1 MNEKHKNIKVLQIL
15 PALETGGVERGTI
28 EIASFLKNKE
38 ITNFV
43 ASSGGKMVRELDK
56 MGVKHFNLP
65 LNTKN
70 PIKILF
76 NAAKIAKII
85 RNHQINIVHA
95 RSRAPA
101 YSAYLA
107 AKKTNAHFITT
118 YHGTYSFG
126 MFGLKK
132 IYNKIMVKG
141 EKIIAIS
148 NFIKDLILK
157 NYKISEDKIKVIHR
171 CVDIEKFSAE
181 KIPNARVIEIARK
194 INIDETKKI
203 ILMPARITR
212 WKGHEILIKALK
224 DVKYEDYVCYIA
236 GKVGNKKKYKN
247 FLEKLIIKFDL
258 QGKIKIID
266 DLEDIYALYKLAD
279 LVVCPAIKP
288 EAFGRTAIEAQ
299 AMGKIVLASNIGGA
313 LETIIEGKTGFLAE
327 AGNPSSFAQVIDKIL
342 NLSFEQLQEM
352 SENAIQN
359 VKKNFTVEKMCAKTL
374 DTYLELL
381 D

>member
-56 MGVKHFNLP
+56 IGVKHFNLP

-70 PIKILF
+70 PIQILF

-118 YHGTYSFG
+118 YHGTYGFG
-126 MFGLKK
+126 LLGLKK
-132 IYNKIMVKG
+132 IYNQIMVKG
-141 EKIIAIS
+141 EKVIAIS

-157 NYKISEDKIKVIHR
+157 NYKINEDKIKVIHR
-171 CVDIEKFSAE
+171 CVDVEKFSAE

-224 DVKYEDYVCYIA
+224 DVKYDDYVC
-236 GKVGNKKKYKN
+236 
-247 FLEKLIIKFDL
+247 IKCR
-258 QGKIKIID
+258 KSRK
-266 DLEDIYALYKLAD
+266 
-279 LVVCPAIKP
+279 
-288 EAFGRTAIEAQ
+288 
-299 AMGKIVLASNIGGA
+299 
-313 LETIIEGKTGFLAE
+313 
-327 AGNPSSFAQVIDKIL
+327 
-342 NLSFEQLQEM
+342 
-352 SENAIQN
+352 
-359 VKKNFTVEKMCAKTL
+359 
-374 DTYLELL
+374 
-381 D
+381 